1 GQDGWTGAAALGTI
15 AAGAAVLAVLVA
27 WERWLTGRSRAG
39 SGGSLRGGVIRPL
52 IELRLF
58 RSAGFTWGTTLS
70 TLVSFAMF
78 GIFFAM
84 PQYFQ
89 EVRGADAMGSGLRL
103 LPMIGGM
110 VIGMVSSTRL
120 ASPRRAADGTLS
132 SPLASVKGLVAVG
145 FAIMA
150 VTLGFGATTTVS
162 SGTGFAAAWFAVFG
176 LGLGLA
182 MPQAMNAALSA
193 LSAETSGAGSALI
206 SAMRQVGATIGVA
219 VLGTVLSSVYRSHL
233 VVTGLPD
240 AVASAAKSSVV
251 AGVAIAH
258 KAGSVPLLDSV
269 RHAFVTGMDTM
280 LWACAG
286 IALVSAILAV
296 IFLPRRTDGGAVS
309 TANAGVAG
317 NVP

>member
-1 GQDGWTGAAALGTI
+1 
-15 AAGAAVLAVLVA
+15 
-27 WERWLTGRSRAG
+27 
-39 SGGSLRGGVIRPL
+39 
-52 IELRLF
+52 LF
-58 RSAGFTWGTTLS
+58 RSAGFTWGTILA

-110 VIGMVSSTRL
+110 VIGMIGSTRL
-120 ASPRRAADGTLS
+120 ASPRQAADGTAS
-132 SPLASVKGLVAVG
+132 APLASVKGLVAVG

-182 MPQAMNAALSA
+182 MPQTMNAALSA
-193 LSAETSGAGSALI
+193 LSAERSGSGSALI

-219 VLGTVLSSVYRSHL
+219 VLGTVLGSVYRSHL

-240 AVASAAKSSVV
+240 AAAAAAKSSVV

-258 KAGSVPLLDSV
+258 ETGSAALLDSV

-280 LWACAG
+280 LWVCAG

-296 IFLPRRTDGGAVS
+296 LFLPRRAEDGAIRTDDTGVSGA
-309 TANAGVAG
+309 ADA
-317 NVP
+317 VPDESGQERAELEA